1 MKVLL
6 IFICIIQNIADV
18 KGAPLGTDPESLS
31 ASEENEGILI
41 IGIYLNLVWA
51 AKIMT
56 HFQREKQNQTKYIS
70 IN

>member
-18 KGAPLGTDPESLS
+18 KGAPLGTLGTDPESLS

-41 IGIYLNLVWA
+41 IGIYIIVA
-51 AKIMT
+51 SQ
-56 HFQREKQNQTKYIS
+56 HFAT
-70 IN
+70 

>member
-41 IGIYLNLVWA
+41 IGIYIIVA
-51 AKIMT
+51 SQ
-56 HFQREKQNQTKYIS
+56 HFAT
-70 IN
+70 